1 MLDADRLPYLPL
13 RLGGLG
19 LARTWETPDAAYV
32 PSWWESSH
40 RSPFVLSRDSVIPAI
55 GRIQS
60 LGADCKLEDLKFH
73 PPSARI
79 QNQLME
85 NISNRTFGEMKDGC
99 RSHEDWASLQ
109 ASRQL
114 GTAYFLTILPT
125 ASWCTFSDE
134 EWILLCRSR
143 LGMRVSLPTREVPDI
158 CTACNGGHAIDTRLR
173 HSLRCGH
180 QSL

>member
-1 MLDADRLPYLPL
+1 MHGRGRSA
-13 RLGGLG
+13 
-19 LARTWETPDAAYV
+19 DAAYV
-32 PSWWESSH
+32 ASWWESSH

-99 RSHEDWASLQ
+99 MSHEDWASLQ

-114 GTAYFLTILPT
+114 SNVAIPDCLLKLLPYPWLANT
-125 ASWCTFSDE
+125 VSSQGRGRSTYIDQTCSMVASNFS
-134 EWILLCRSR
+134 IY
-143 LGMRVSLPTREVPDI
+143 
-158 CTACNGGHAIDTRLR
+158 
-173 HSLRCGH
+173 
-180 QSL
+180 